1 MYQCGPE
8 LSSQIKMKTNKRRFL
23 LVPGLNVRN
32 VQGITKTLDMGPE
45 DEVIGSKQRL
55 DAIAHLVTNLEKIF
69 ILYVGINSRQTL
81 FVVLNESSLG
91 TYWMS

>member
-1 MYQCGPE
+1 
-8 LSSQIKMKTNKRRFL
+8 MKTNKRRFL
-23 LVPGLNVRN
+23 VPGLDVRN
-32 VQGITKTLDMGPE
+32 VQGVTQTLDMGPE
-45 DEVIGSKQRL
+45 DEVIGPKQRL

-69 ILYVGINSRQTL
+69 LLCVGINSRQTL

>member
-1 MYQCGPE
+1 M
-8 LSSQIKMKTNKRRFL
+8 RD
-23 LVPGLNVRN
+23 
-32 VQGITKTLDMGPE
+32 VQGVTQTLNMGPE

-55 DAIAHLVTNLEKIF
+55 DAIAHLVTNLEKIC
-69 ILYVGINSRQTL
+69 LYYVLIESSRPTL